1 MLPTIMPRV
10 LDTPITLPQL
20 FSYVAASAPYHDIN
34 HATSPFPDLADF
46 LQHEL
51 KSALYYGISTFRALK
66 TELEETLIEA
76 LQEPGHQDHAETVA
90 LLKKIGM
97 GPIADVDPRYY
108 GYVVTKSKYAGD
120 LWYENCILGLA
131 TGIKKLKRELK
142 KFQGKRKTSNG
153 GENDDWFVV
162 GNNDGDLEVEKREGR
177 EEGEIR
183 VRFERVEDLQL
194 KCFSKPNDRGA

>member
-1 MLPTIMPRV
+1 MPSTNMPRV

-34 HATSPFPDLADF
+34 HTTAPFPDLADF

-51 KSALYYGISTFRALK
+51 KSALYYGTSTFRALK

-76 LQEPGHQDHAETVA
+76 LQQPGSQDHAETVA
-90 LLKKIGM
+90 LLKKIEM

-131 TGIKKLKRELK
+131 TGIKKLKEELK
-142 KFQGKRKTSNG
+142 KFQQRRKSSSSSG
-153 GENDDWFVV
+153 QNDDWFVV
-162 GNNDGDLEVEKREGR
+162 DRQDGDLEVEKVEGR

-183 VRFERVEDLQL
+183 VRLERVEDLQL
-194 KCFSKPNDRGA
+194 KDFSRPK